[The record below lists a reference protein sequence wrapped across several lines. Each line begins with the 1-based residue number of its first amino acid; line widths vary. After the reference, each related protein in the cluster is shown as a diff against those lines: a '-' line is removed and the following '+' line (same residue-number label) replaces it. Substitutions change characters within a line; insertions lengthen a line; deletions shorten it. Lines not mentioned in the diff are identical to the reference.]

1 MTEQELQQ
9 LRDRTYADV
18 QDENGI
24 DVTQIDAL
32 LAMTPTERLRA
43 LDEFNETFHALDK
56 VREEFNATQASAIA
70 RRTPHG
76 QG

>member
-1 MTEQELQQ
+1 MTDVELQQ

-24 DVTQIDAL
+24 DVTQIDEL

-43 LDEFNETFHALDK
+43 LEEFNETLDALDK
-56 VREEFNATQASAIA
+56 AREKFDAAQTT
-70 RRTPHG
+70 RTP
-76 QG
+76 